1 MTTIVPSDDSNTA
14 IISSTF
20 AVEFGTIAS
29 GMFTEVT
36 GLGMDIEEI
45 KSTRVTL
52 LGKSVTR
59 FSPGTVKYQT
69 INLKREFNGD
79 KEFWT
84 WHDEMCKGKRKYTD
98 GSIVLY
104 DLEGKE
110 VDRWNILKAWPSK
123 WTVSDLDAGSD
134 DVIIEVTDAS
144 PNGPPA
150 SKGAASVKP

>member
-1 MTTIVPSDDSNTA
+1 MTTIVPSDVRKTA

-29 GMFTEVT
+29 GMFTEVS

-52 LGKSVTR
+52 LGKAVTR

-69 INLKREFNGD
+69 ITFKREFNGD
-79 KEFWT
+79 KEFWN

-98 GSIVLY
+98 GSIVMF
-104 DLEGKE
+104 DLDGTE
-110 VDRWNILKAWPSK
+110 VDRWNIIKAWPSK
-123 WTVSDLDAGSD
+123 WTVSDLDAGTD
-134 DVIIEVTDAS
+134 DVMTEEIELQIEFLERA
-144 PNGPPA
+144 
-150 SKGAASVKP
+150 K

>member
-29 GMFTEVT
+29 GMFTEVS
-36 GLGMDIEEI
+36 GLGMDIEEV

-69 INLKREFNGD
+69 ITLKREFNGD

-98 GSIVLY
+98 GSIVMY
-104 DLEGKE
+104 DLDGTE

-123 WTVSDLDAGSD
+123 WSVSDLDAGSD
-134 DVIIEVTDAS
+134 DVMTEEIELQIEFLERA
-144 PNGPPA
+144 
-150 SKGAASVKP
+150 K

>member
-14 IISSTF
+14 IISSTV

-45 KSTRVTL
+45 KSTRVTA

-84 WHDEMCKGKRKYTD
+84 WHDQMCKGLRKYTD

-104 DLEGKE
+104 DLDGSE

-134 DVIIEVTDAS
+134 DVMTEEIELQIEFLERA
-144 PNGPPA
+144 
-150 SKGAASVKP
+150 K